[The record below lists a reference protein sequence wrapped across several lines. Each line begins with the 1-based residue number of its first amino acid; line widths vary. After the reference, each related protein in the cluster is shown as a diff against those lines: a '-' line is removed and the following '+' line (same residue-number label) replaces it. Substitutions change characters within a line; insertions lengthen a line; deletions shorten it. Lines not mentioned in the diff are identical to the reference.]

1 MVLRYLEIL
10 EAVAECGTFT
20 GAAKK
25 LYITQS
31 AVSHAVAE
39 LEKQAGTV
47 LFERL
52 PKGAVLTQCGVS
64 LLEEARS
71 ILTACRNLDRRMN
84 CLEENAPVK
93 IVSSITIASFLLPE
107 ILRELKRSHPQIR
120 FSVGVAS
127 ANAALGILQRG
138 DADMAFWEGTA
149 PKGNFHAIPLGA
161 YSLCA
166 ACAPEFVLP
175 VDSLSGDPLL
185 PGGTLSENSLL
196 SESTLSGDS
205 LSPGLVL
212 PVDSLS
218 GDSLLSGG
226 MLSEEFLLSE
236 STLSG
241 DSLSP
246 GLVLPVDTLSP
257 ELLCRCPLLLREQ
270 GSAIRDTLDNTLAL
284 LGLKAEPVW
293 ESVNSLALVKA
304 AEAGLGITILPERLL
319 ADSLFLKKLR
329 IIHLD
334 KINMENQMLALFHKD
349 KYITKPFQI
358 LIDRLQALAT
368 GCSPAGQ
375 ARSGDQ

>member
-1 MVLRYLEIL
+1 
-10 EAVAECGTFT
+10 
-20 GAAKK
+20 
-25 LYITQS
+25 
-31 AVSHAVAE
+31 
-39 LEKQAGTV
+39 
-47 LFERL
+47 
-52 PKGAVLTQCGVS
+52 
-64 LLEEARS
+64 
-71 ILTACRNLDRRMN
+71 
-84 CLEENAPVK
+84 
-93 IVSSITIASFLLPE
+93 
-107 ILRELKRSHPQIR
+107 
-120 FSVGVAS
+120 
-127 ANAALGILQRG
+127 
-138 DADMAFWEGTA
+138 MAFWEGTA

-175 VDSLSGDPLL
+175 VDTLFGDSLLSGSTLSEKSLL
-185 PGGTLSENSLL
+185 PGGTLSEK
-196 SESTLSGDS
+196 
-205 LSPGLVL
+205 
-212 PVDSLS
+212 
-218 GDSLLSGG
+218 SLLSGST
-226 MLSEEFLLSE
+226 LSEEFLSSE
-236 STLSG
+236 SMLF
-241 DSLSP
+241 
-246 GLVLPVDTLSP
+246 VDTLSP

-319 ADSLFLKKLR
+319 ADSLLLKKLR

-349 KYITKPFQI
+349 RYITKPFQI

>member
-107 ILRELKRSHPQIR
+107 ILRELKMSHPQIR

-185 PGGTLSENSLL
+185 PGGTLSEKSLL
-196 SESTLSGDS
+196 SESTLSGDP
-205 LSPGLVL
+205 L
-212 PVDSLS
+212 
-218 GDSLLSGG
+218 
-226 MLSEEFLLSE
+226 
-236 STLSG
+236 
-241 DSLSP
+241 
-246 GLVLPVDTLSP
+246 LPVDTLSP

-319 ADSLFLKKLR
+319 ADSLLLKKLR

-334 KINMENQMLALFHKD
+334 KINMKNQMLALFHKD
-349 KYITKPFQI
+349 RYITKPFQI

>member
-107 ILRELKRSHPQIR
+107 ILRELKMSHPQIR

-175 VDSLSGDPLL
+175 VDTLSGDSML
-185 PGGTLSENSLL
+185 PGSTLSGEFLS
-196 SESTLSGDS
+196 SESTLSGEFLS
-205 LSPGLVL
+205 LES
-212 PVDSLS
+212 
-218 GDSLLSGG
+218 

-319 ADSLFLKKLR
+319 ADSLLLKKLR

-349 KYITKPFQI
+349 RYITKPFQI

-368 GCSPAGQ
+368 GGSPAGQ

>member
-107 ILRELKRSHPQIR
+107 ILRELKMSHPQIR

-175 VDSLSGDPLL
+175 VDTLFGDSLLSGSTLSEKSLLSGSTLSGDPLL
-185 PGGTLSENSLL
+185 PGGTLSEKSLL
-196 SESTLSGDS
+196 SESTLSGDP
-205 LSPGLVL
+205 LL
-212 PVDSLS
+212 PV
-218 GDSLLSGG
+218 
-226 MLSEEFLLSE
+226 E
-236 STLSG
+236 
-241 DSLSP
+241 
-246 GLVLPVDTLSP
+246 TLSP

-319 ADSLFLKKLR
+319 ADSLLLKKLR
-329 IIHLD
+329 IVHLD

-349 KYITKPFQI
+349 RYITKPFQI

>member
-107 ILRELKRSHPQIR
+107 ILRELKMSHPQIR

-149 PKGNFHAIPLGA
+149 PQGNFHTIPLGA

-175 VDSLSGDPLL
+175 VD
-185 PGGTLSENSLL
+185 T
-196 SESTLSGDS
+196 
-205 LSPGLVL
+205 
-212 PVDSLS
+212 LS

-226 MLSEEFLLSE
+226 MLPVDTLLSE

-319 ADSLFLKKLR
+319 ADSLLLKKLR

-349 KYITKPFQI
+349 RYITKPFQI

-375 ARSGDQ
+375 ARREDQ

>member
-107 ILRELKRSHPQIR
+107 ILRELKMSHPQIR

-185 PGGTLSENSLL
+185 PGGTLSEKSLLSGSTLSGDPLLPGGTLSEKSLL
-196 SESTLSGDS
+196 SESTLSGDP
-205 LSPGLVL
+205 L
-212 PVDSLS
+212 
-218 GDSLLSGG
+218 
-226 MLSEEFLLSE
+226 
-236 STLSG
+236 
-241 DSLSP
+241 
-246 GLVLPVDTLSP
+246 LPVDTLSP

-319 ADSLFLKKLR
+319 ADSLLLKKLR

-349 KYITKPFQI
+349 RYITKPFQI

>member
-107 ILRELKRSHPQIR
+107 ILRELKMSHPQIR

-175 VDSLSGDPLL
+175 VD
-185 PGGTLSENSLL
+185 TLF
-196 SESTLSGDS
+196 
-205 LSPGLVL
+205 
-212 PVDSLS
+212 
-218 GDSLLSGG
+218 GDSLLSGST
-226 MLSEEFLLSE
+226 LSEKSLLSG

-241 DSLSP
+241 EFLSSEST
-246 GLVLPVDTLSP
+246 LPVDTLSP

-319 ADSLFLKKLR
+319 ADS
-329 IIHLD
+329 
-334 KINMENQMLALFHKD
+334 
-349 KYITKPFQI
+349 
-358 LIDRLQALAT
+358 
-368 GCSPAGQ
+368 S
-375 ARSGDQ
+375 

>member
-107 ILRELKRSHPQIR
+107 ILRELKMSHPQIR

-175 VDSLSGDPLL
+175 GD
-185 PGGTLSENSLL
+185 T
-196 SESTLSGDS
+196 
-205 LSPGLVL
+205 
-212 PVDSLS
+212 LS

-226 MLSEEFLLSE
+226 TLSEKSLLSE

-319 ADSLFLKKLR
+319 ADSLLLKKLR

-349 KYITKPFQI
+349 RYITKPFQI

>member
-71 ILTACRNLDRRMN
+71 ILTACRNLDRRMH

-107 ILRELKRSHPQIR
+107 ILRELKMSHPQIR

-185 PGGTLSENSLL
+185 PGGTLSEKSLLSGSTLSGDPLLPGGTLSEKSLL
-196 SESTLSGDS
+196 SESTLSGDP
-205 LSPGLVL
+205 L
-212 PVDSLS
+212 
-218 GDSLLSGG
+218 
-226 MLSEEFLLSE
+226 
-236 STLSG
+236 
-241 DSLSP
+241 
-246 GLVLPVDTLSP
+246 LPVDTLSP

-319 ADSLFLKKLR
+319 ADSLLLKKLR

-334 KINMENQMLALFHKD
+334 KINMKNQMLALFHKD
-349 KYITKPFQI
+349 RYITKPFQI

>member
-107 ILRELKRSHPQIR
+107 ILRELKMSHPQIR

-149 PKGNFHAIPLGA
+149 PQGNFHTIPLGA

-185 PGGTLSENSLL
+185 PGGTLSEKSLL
-196 SESTLSGDS
+196 SESTLSGDP
-205 LSPGLVL
+205 L
-212 PVDSLS
+212 
-218 GDSLLSGG
+218 
-226 MLSEEFLLSE
+226 
-236 STLSG
+236 
-241 DSLSP
+241 
-246 GLVLPVDTLSP
+246 LPVDTLSP

-319 ADSLFLKKLR
+319 ADSLLLKKLR

-349 KYITKPFQI
+349 RYITKPFQI

>member
-107 ILRELKRSHPQIR
+107 ILRELKMSHPQIR

-175 VDSLSGDPLL
+175 VDTLSGDSLLSGGTLSEKSLLPGGTLLEKSLLSESTLSGDPLL
-185 PGGTLSENSLL
+185 PGGTLLKK
-196 SESTLSGDS
+196 
-205 LSPGLVL
+205 
-212 PVDSLS
+212 
-218 GDSLLSGG
+218 SLLSG
-226 MLSEEFLLSE
+226 

-319 ADSLFLKKLR
+319 ADSLLLKKLR
-329 IIHLD
+329 IVHLD

-349 KYITKPFQI
+349 RYITKPFQI

>member
-175 VDSLSGDPLL
+175 VDTLSGD
-185 PGGTLSENSLL
+185 SLL
-196 SESTLSGDS
+196 SESTLSG
-205 LSPGLVL
+205 
-212 PVDSLS
+212 
-218 GDSLLSGG
+218 
-226 MLSEEFLLSE
+226 EFLSSE
-236 STLSG
+236 ST
-241 DSLSP
+241 
-246 GLVLPVDTLSP
+246 LPVDTLSP

-319 ADSLFLKKLR
+319 ADSLLLKKLR

-349 KYITKPFQI
+349 RYITKPFQI

>member
-1 MVLRYLEIL
+1 MKMVLRYLEIL

-107 ILRELKRSHPQIR
+107 ILRELKMSHPQIR

-185 PGGTLSENSLL
+185 PGGTLSEKSLL
-196 SESTLSGDS
+196 SESTLSGDP
-205 LSPGLVL
+205 L
-212 PVDSLS
+212 
-218 GDSLLSGG
+218 
-226 MLSEEFLLSE
+226 
-236 STLSG
+236 
-241 DSLSP
+241 
-246 GLVLPVDTLSP
+246 LPVDTLSP

-319 ADSLFLKKLR
+319 ADSLLLKKLR

-334 KINMENQMLALFHKD
+334 KINMKNQMLALFHKD
-349 KYITKPFQI
+349 RYITKPFQI

>member
-107 ILRELKRSHPQIR
+107 ILRELKMSHPQIR

-175 VDSLSGDPLL
+175 VD
-185 PGGTLSENSLL
+185 TLF
-196 SESTLSGDS
+196 
-205 LSPGLVL
+205 
-212 PVDSLS
+212 
-218 GDSLLSGG
+218 GDSLLSGST
-226 MLSEEFLLSE
+226 LSEKSLLSGSTLSGEFLSSE
-236 STLSG
+236 STL
-241 DSLSP
+241 P
-246 GLVLPVDTLSP
+246 GDTLSP

-319 ADSLFLKKLR
+319 ADSLLLKKLR
-329 IIHLD
+329 IVHLD

-349 KYITKPFQI
+349 RYITKPFQI

>member
-10 EAVAECGTFT
+10 EEVAECGTFT

-107 ILRELKRSHPQIR
+107 ILRELKMSHPQIR

-185 PGGTLSENSLL
+185 PGGTLSEKSLLSGSTLSGDPLLPGGTLSEKSLL
-196 SESTLSGDS
+196 SESTLSGYP
-205 LSPGLVL
+205 L
-212 PVDSLS
+212 
-218 GDSLLSGG
+218 
-226 MLSEEFLLSE
+226 
-236 STLSG
+236 
-241 DSLSP
+241 
-246 GLVLPVDTLSP
+246 LPVDTLSP

-319 ADSLFLKKLR
+319 ADSLLLKKLR

-349 KYITKPFQI
+349 RYITKPFQI

>member
-10 EAVAECGTFT
+10 EEVAECGTFT

-107 ILRELKRSHPQIR
+107 ILRELKMSHPQIR

-175 VDSLSGDPLL
+175 VD
-185 PGGTLSENSLL
+185 T
-196 SESTLSGDS
+196 
-205 LSPGLVL
+205 
-212 PVDSLS
+212 LS

-226 MLSEEFLLSE
+226 TLSEKSLLSE

-319 ADSLFLKKLR
+319 ADSLLLKKLR

-334 KINMENQMLALFHKD
+334 KINMKNQMLALFHKD
-349 KYITKPFQI
+349 RYITKPFQI

>member
-84 CLEENAPVK
+84 CLEENAPGK

-107 ILRELKRSHPQIR
+107 ILRELKMSHPQIR

-185 PGGTLSENSLL
+185 PGGTLSEKSLL
-196 SESTLSGDS
+196 SGSTLSGDP
-205 LSPGLVL
+205 L
-212 PVDSLS
+212 
-218 GDSLLSGG
+218 
-226 MLSEEFLLSE
+226 
-236 STLSG
+236 
-241 DSLSP
+241 
-246 GLVLPVDTLSP
+246 LPVDTLSP

-319 ADSLFLKKLR
+319 ADSLLLKKLR

-334 KINMENQMLALFHKD
+334 KINMKNQMLALFHKD
-349 KYITKPFQI
+349 RYITKPFQI

>member
-107 ILRELKRSHPQIR
+107 ILRELKMSHPQIR

-185 PGGTLSENSLL
+185 PGGTLSEEFLS
-196 SESTLSGDS
+196 SEST
-205 LSPGLVL
+205 
-212 PVDSLS
+212 
-218 GDSLLSGG
+218 
-226 MLSEEFLLSE
+226 
-236 STLSG
+236 
-241 DSLSP
+241 
-246 GLVLPVDTLSP
+246 LPVDTLSP

-319 ADSLFLKKLR
+319 ADSLLLKKLR

-349 KYITKPFQI
+349 RYITKPFQI

>member
-107 ILRELKRSHPQIR
+107 ILRELKMSHPQIR

-185 PGGTLSENSLL
+185 PGGTLSEKSLL
-196 SESTLSGDS
+196 SGSTLSGDP
-205 LSPGLVL
+205 L
-212 PVDSLS
+212 
-218 GDSLLSGG
+218 
-226 MLSEEFLLSE
+226 
-236 STLSG
+236 
-241 DSLSP
+241 
-246 GLVLPVDTLSP
+246 LPVDTLSP

-319 ADSLFLKKLR
+319 ADSLLLKKLR

-334 KINMENQMLALFHKD
+334 KINMKNQMLALFHKD
-349 KYITKPFQI
+349 RYITKPFQI